1 MSSPKYWRAMP
12 QRYRFE
18 ASKCKQCGK
27 VLFPPRLICPDCHLR
42 QFDKVNINDRGVVE
56 TYTVIRVAPSGFT
69 DQVPYPVAIV
79 NLGDGVKILCQIA
92 DCEPEEL
99 KIGMNVRLEFRKLS
113 QEGEAGII
121 NYGYKAVPEF

>member
-18 ASKCKQCGK
+18 AAKCTKCGK
-27 VLFPPRLICPDCHLR
+27 VLFPPRLICPECQNR
-42 QFDKVNINDRGVVE
+42 QFEKVNINDKGTVE
-56 TYTVIRVAPSGFT
+56 TFTIIRVAPSGFT

-79 NLGDGVKILCQIA
+79 NVGGGVKILCQIA